1 MEYRHEKNLIALYD
15 ESGERLA
22 RVEFPA
28 VGENIVEVTHT
39 VVDES
44 VRGRG
49 IAGQLMKE
57 LVKELREDGRKA
69 ELSCSYAVR
78 WFEKHPECSDVLQ
91 E

>member
-1 MEYRHEKNLIALYD
+1 M
-15 ESGERLA
+15 
-22 RVEFPA
+22 
-28 VGENIVEVTHT
+28 EVTHT

>member
-22 RVEFPA
+22 RGEFP
-28 VGENIVEVTHT
+28 
-39 VVDES
+39 VDES

-57 LVKELREDGRKA
+57 LVKELQKDGRKA
-69 ELSCSYAVR
+69 ELSCSYAVS
-78 WFEKHPECSDVLQ
+78 WFEKHPECGDVLQ